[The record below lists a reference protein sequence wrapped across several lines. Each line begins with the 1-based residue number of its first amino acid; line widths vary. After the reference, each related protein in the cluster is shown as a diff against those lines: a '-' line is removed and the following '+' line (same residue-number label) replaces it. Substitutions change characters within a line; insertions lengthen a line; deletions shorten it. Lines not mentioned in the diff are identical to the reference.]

1 MTQSTNQQFD
11 LTKKGDLKT
20 TKNNVDLL
28 NLKIKELENRW
39 DSLIWITPNSAVKGP
54 AGKPSQAV
62 RIWK

>member
-28 NLKIKELENRW
+28 NLRIKELENRW
-39 DSLIWITPNSAVKGP
+39 NSLIWIDSNTALKQPTMCD
-54 AGKPSQAV
+54 
-62 RIWK
+62 

>member
-1 MTQSTNQQFD
+1 MTQSTNQQLD

-20 TKNNVDLL
+20 TKNNVELL
-28 NLKIKELENRW
+28 SLKIKELETRW

>member
-1 MTQSTNQQFD
+1 MTQPTNQQFD

-39 DSLIWITPNSAVKGP
+39 NSLIWIDSNTALKQP
-54 AGKPSQAV
+54 AMCD
-62 RIWK
+62 

>member
-28 NLKIKELENRW
+28 NLRIKELENRW
-39 DSLIWITPNSAVKGP
+39 NSLIWNTPNSAVKGP

>member
-28 NLKIKELENRW
+28 NLRIKELENRW
-39 DSLIWITPNSAVKGP
+39 DSLIWITPTSAVV
-54 AGKPSQAV
+54 Q
-62 RIWK
+62 

>member
-11 LTKKGDLKT
+11 LTK
-20 TKNNVDLL
+20 NNVELL